1 MRTLLHHIGGR
12 QVTGTGARRTVINP
26 ATEDVAAEYHEAT
39 EADVELAVR
48 AAAAAGADPA
58 WADLTPAARSGLLGK
73 LAVALGEHAGELA
86 EIESEETGKP
96 LRKEFV
102 DAELPLIVD
111 AVEYFAAAARDPGG
125 LRSGEF
131 VTGRTSLYRREPLG
145 VVGLIAPWNYPLMTA
160 VWKLGAALAAG
171 CSVVLKPAPQT
182 PGTALL
188 LARYATEAGFPDG
201 VCNVVLGD
209 AVTGR
214 AMSAH
219 PGIRAMSVTGSP
231 ATGRDVL
238 ATSAPTLKRVALELG
253 GKAPVLVFADA
264 DLVAAAETTALCMT
278 VNTGQDCI
286 AATRAYVQREVYQD
300 FLDALTSTLDTL
312 VVGDPLDP
320 ATDVGP
326 LISAPHRQ
334 RVADYVA
341 EAVRLGATVLT
352 GGGRPAK
359 PDMGYYYS
367 PTVLTDVPAEARLTT
382 EEVFGPVIHVE
393 PIDTVAQAID
403 RANAV
408 DYGLSAGVW
417 TADLDRAHLLARKLA
432 AGTVWINDHLT
443 LASEFPHS
451 GVKSS
456 GFGLDLS
463 PDAIREFQASK
474 HIVIKHQQ
482 REG

>member
-1 MRTLLHHIGGR
+1 MTTLRHYIGG
-12 QVTGTGARRTVINP
+12 THAAGSGATRTVTNP
-26 ATEDVAAEYHEAT
+26 ATEEVVAEYREAT
-39 EADVELAVR
+39 AADVDLAVR
-48 AAAAAGADPA
+48 VASVASADPA
-58 WADLTPAARSGLLGK
+58 WADLTPADRSGLLGK
-73 LAVALGEHAGELA
+73 LAVAVLEHGGELA
-86 EIESEETGKP
+86 ETESWETGKP
-96 LRKEFV
+96 LQKEFI

-111 AVEYFAAAARDPGG
+111 ALNYFAAAARDPSG

-131 VTGRTSLYRREPLG
+131 VAGRTSLYRREPLG

-188 LARYATEAGFPDG
+188 LARYATEVGFPDG
-201 VCNVVLGD
+201 VFNVVLGD
-209 AVTGR
+209 AETGR
-214 AMSAH
+214 AMAAH
-219 PGIRAMSVTGSP
+219 PEIRALSVTGSP

-238 ATSAPTLKRVALELG
+238 ATSAPTLKRTALELG

-264 DLVAAAETTALCMT
+264 DLTAAADTIALCMT

-300 FLDALTSTLDTL
+300 FLDLLLDALDGFVL
-312 VVGDPLDP
+312 GDPLDP
-320 ATDVGP
+320 ATDIGP
-326 LISAPHRQ
+326 LISAAHRQ
-334 RVADYVA
+334 RVEGYVD

-359 PDMGYYYS
+359 PDVGYYYA
-367 PTVLTDVPAEARLTT
+367 PTVLTDVPDGARLTT

-393 PIDTVAQAID
+393 PIDSVEQALAK
-403 RANAV
+403 ANAV
-408 DYGLSAGVW
+408 EYGLSAGVW
-417 TADLDRAHLLARKLA
+417 TNDLDRAHLLARKLA

-463 PDAIREFQASK
+463 PDAIREFQSAK
-474 HIVIKHQQ
+474 HIVIKH
-482 REG
+482 RES